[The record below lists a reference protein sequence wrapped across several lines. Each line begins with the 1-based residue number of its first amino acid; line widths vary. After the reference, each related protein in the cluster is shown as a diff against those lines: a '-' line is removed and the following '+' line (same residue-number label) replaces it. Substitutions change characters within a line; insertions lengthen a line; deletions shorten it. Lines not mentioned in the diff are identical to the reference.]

1 MKIIIK
7 SSSKAGS
14 KTPSKASY
22 SKSSATLRKNR
33 GSFKGFK

>member
-7 SSSKAGS
+7 ASSKAGS
-14 KTPSKASY
+14 KTPNKASY
-22 SKSSATLRKNR
+22 SKSSAILRKNR